1 MPARNKPVSTSA
13 GLSPLSIV
21 RMLWKQKLVALAVC
35 VLSSSVSIFVARRL
49 PAVYRA
55 EVLVFVDAQKIPD
68 RFVSPTVEGDLSD
81 SLALISQEIMSRT
94 RLVKIVDMFHLYPR
108 ERARKTEEEI
118 VQKMRKDI
126 SLKVEH
132 GGRLGAFRLGYEG
145 DDPKIVAAVT
155 NELAGLYV
163 AENLKSRENQ
173 AQGTVDFLHAQLESA
188 KRNLDEQEAKVS
200 QFKQRNNGILP
211 QQENS
216 LLSTLSN
223 MRVQLQGC
231 QDAINRGEAD
241 KLMIETALSSA
252 ETFESA
258 LVQSMRPKKRSEVVG
273 FDSSGSTPKA
283 NSEILQERLES
294 LKARYTGDYPEVQDL
309 EQQIQRARRDE
320 QREVSDAAR
329 IAASLKSPSDH
340 VDDAGTIATPDL
352 LRERERV
359 STLRVRLSTAKRE
372 IETQKQVRDRI
383 INDIREYEGR
393 VNNLPL
399 VEQQMAA
406 LTRDY
411 ENSKGNYKSLL
422 DKELAAGIATDM
434 ERSQKS
440 ERFTIMD
447 VAKVP
452 EKPFKPK
459 RLAIAAAG
467 SIAGLLIGFLAGFAW
482 EWRKR
487 TLLGEWEL
495 PSDIVVLGRVPVI
508 RLEQMA
514 GSCGTKAA
522 LL

>member
-1 MPARNKPVSTSA
+1 
-13 GLSPLSIV
+13 
-21 RMLWKQKLVALAVC
+21 MLWKQRWIAIGVC
-35 VLSSSVSIFVARRL
+35 VCSAAVSIVIAKRL

-68 RFVSPTVEGDLSD
+68 RFVSSTVDEDLSD

-118 VQKMRKDI
+118 VEQMRRDI
-126 SLKVEH
+126 TLKVEH
-132 GGRLGAFRLGYEG
+132 GGKLGAFRLGYQG
-145 DDPKIVAAVT
+145 DDPNVVAAVT
-155 NELAGLYV
+155 NQLAGLYV

-173 AQGTVDFLHAQLESA
+173 AQGTVDFLHAQLEEA

-241 KLMIETALSSA
+241 KAMLETALSSA
-252 ETFESA
+252 ETF
-258 LVQSMRPKKRSEVVG
+258 QSTLEQSLRPRARSRAAG
-273 FDSSGSTPKA
+273 FDSVGTRPKLD
-283 NSEILQERLES
+283 SEVLQERLDN
-294 LKARYTGDYPEVQDL
+294 LKTRYTADHPEVQDL
-309 EQQIQRARRDE
+309 EERIRRAKRDE
-320 QREVSDAAR
+320 QRELADSVRVAGSM
-329 IAASLKSPSDH
+329 KSASDH
-340 VDDAGTIATPDL
+340 ADDGPVIATPDL

-359 STLRVRLSTAKRE
+359 STLRVRLSTVNRE
-372 IETQKQVRDRI
+372 IEAQKQVRDRI
-383 INDIREYEGR
+383 VSEIQQYEERINR
-393 VNNLPL
+393 LPL

-406 LTRDY
+406 VTRDY
-411 ENSKGNYKSLL
+411 ENSKANYKSLL

-447 VAKVP
+447 AAKVP

-467 SIAGLLIGFLAGFAW
+467 SLGGLIVGFLAGFLL

-495 PSDIVVLGRVPVI
+495 PFDVVVLGRVPVI
-508 RLEQMA
+508 RLEPVTA
-514 GSCGTKAA
+514 SSGTTSGA
-522 LL
+522 L

>member
-1 MPARNKPVSTSA
+1 MPGPAKPVSSSSK
-13 GLSPLSIV
+13 LSPLSIA
-21 RMLWKQKLVALAVC
+21 RMLWKQKSIAVAVC
-35 VLSSSVSIFVARRL
+35 ILASAVSILIAKRL
-49 PAVYRA
+49 PSVYRA
-55 EVLVFVDAQKIPD
+55 EVLVFVDSQKIPD
-68 RFVSPTVEGDLSD
+68 RFVSPTVDEDLSD

-108 ERARKTEEEI
+108 ERAYKTEEEI
-118 VQKMRKDI
+118 VQNMRHDI

-132 GGRLGAFRLGYEG
+132 GGKLGAFRLGYEG
-145 DDPKIVAAVT
+145 DNAKVVAAVT
-155 NELAGLYV
+155 NQLAGLYV

-173 AQGTVDFLHAQLESA
+173 AQGTVDFLHAQLEEA

-200 QFKQRNNGILP
+200 QFKQQNNGILP

-241 KLMIETALSSA
+241 KAMLETALSSA

-258 LVQSMRPKKRSEVVG
+258 LAQSLLPRTRSRVVG
-273 FDSSGSTPKA
+273 FDSSGTASKS
-283 NSEILQERLES
+283 NSEILEERLEN
-294 LKARYTGDYPEVQDL
+294 LKTRYTADHPEVQDL
-309 EQQIQRARRDE
+309 EQRIQRAKRDE
-320 QREVSDAAR
+320 QKEAIDATR
-329 IAASLKSPSDH
+329 IAASMKSSDH
-340 VDDAGTIATPDL
+340 ADDGPVVATPDL
-352 LRERERV
+352 LRERERI
-359 STLRVRLSTAKRE
+359 SSLRVRLSTVKKD

-383 INDIREYEGR
+383 VGDIREYEQR
-393 VNNLPL
+393 VNKLPL

-406 LTRDY
+406 VTRDY
-411 ENSKGNYKSLL
+411 DNSKANYKSLL

-447 VAKVP
+447 AAKVP
-452 EKPFKPK
+452 EKAFKPK

-467 SIAGLLIGFLAGFAW
+467 SLGGLLMGFLAGFLL

-495 PSDIVVLGRVPVI
+495 PFDVVVLGRVPVI
-508 RLEQMA
+508 RLEPIA
-514 GSCGTKAA
+514 ESCRTKVGT
-522 LL
+522 L